1 MSQKSFEI
9 RVLNRAGK
17 EKAKVTLSPSD
28 TVQSLKDNIAAQTG
42 TATER
47 QYLTLGQ
54 HTEGA
59 APAKRVVLNF
69 DHRALS
75 EFPFAEHQNTITLK
89 DLGPQVS
96 WTTVFLVEYG
106 GPLLIFIINYALAH
120 LLKREL
126 VGHQRLAFW
135 LVVLHYSKRE
145 IETLFVHIFSNGT
158 MPLKNIFKNSFHYW
172 ILCGVLISTEL
183 FFFWKDPGY
192 TTEVQYGLAALFV
205 LFEFLNLMCHI
216 TLRKLRSASASTEK
230 GGHTKRGIPNGWGF
244 GLVSCANYLWE
255 SYAWLTFAALTRC
268 YTAYL
273 FFIVS
278 TGQMLIWALK
288 KHKNYKKE
296 FNGEDGK
303 PKYPRNRKAMFPF
316 VI

>member
-1 MSQKSFEI
+1 MSQKTEI
-9 RVLNRAGK
+9 KVLNRAGK
-17 EKAKVTLSPSD
+17 EKARIPFSAHD
-28 TVQSLKDNIAAQTG
+28 TVQNLKDAIAAQAG
-42 TATER
+42 VSNER
-47 QYLTLGQ
+47 QYLTLGP
-54 HTEGA
+54 HTEGTPA
-59 APAKRVVLNF
+59 AKRVVLNY
-69 DHRALS
+69 DHRRLS
-75 EFPFAEHQNTITLK
+75 EFPFADNQYTVTLK

-126 VGHQRLAFW
+126 VGQQRLAFW

-192 TTEVQYGLAALFV
+192 STQVQFGLAALFV

-216 TLRKLRSASASTEK
+216 TLRKLRSSSATEK

-273 FFIVS
+273 FFFVS

-288 KHKNYKKE
+288 KHKNYRKE

-303 PKYPRNRKAMFPF
+303 PKYPRGRKAMFPF